1 MICYPMHERELGIL
15 GSSMLSP
22 RAKDEM
28 IRIAPSQSSLSVSRD
43 GWSSAPPMF
52 RTTARPAC
60 KMLGLPLGIS
70 MMVSTMA
77 PLAWQETADMRNAQ
91 GTRCERSEP

>member
-22 RAKDEM
+22 RVKDEM

-52 RTTARPAC
+52 RTAAARPAC
-60 KMLGLPLGIS
+60 KMLGLSPGIS
-70 MMVSTMA
+70 MAISTMA
-77 PLAWQETADMRNAQ
+77 PLVWQEIADLRNAQ
-91 GTRCERSEP
+91 GIQ